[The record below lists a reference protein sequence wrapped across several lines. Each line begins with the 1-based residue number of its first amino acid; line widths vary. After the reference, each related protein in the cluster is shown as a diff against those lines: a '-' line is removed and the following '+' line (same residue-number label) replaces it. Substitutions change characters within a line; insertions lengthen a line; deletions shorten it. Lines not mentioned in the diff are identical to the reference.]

1 MAANINNEQKS
12 ESTSVRSRMLR
23 RGAGLGAAAVLAT
36 AGVASAATDHAATAQ
51 APNGGAAIAAHV
63 SAAAKP
69 YSSVVATPRNLT
81 PGQRVTITG
90 NAPKDTHAGEWI
102 TLQSMAF
109 ASHVQL
115 NGIPVVRTQVLVNGM
130 YKVTATI
137 KPGLKSTN
145 YAIMGSHN
153 GKPLD
158 TVAWINVRPYSSV
171 AAAPRIAKAG
181 QQVTITGNAPRNARA
196 GQWITL
202 RSAAFSSRATTDGVP
217 SIRTQ
222 VLVNGQYRVTAPVR
236 SGVKPGTYAVKGT
249 FIGQPLDTV
258 AHITVR

>member
-1 MAANINNEQKS
+1 MAANTNNNQNHDS
-12 ESTSVRSRMLR
+12 SSARGRLLR
-23 RGAGLGAAAVLAT
+23 RGAGFGAAAVLAT
-36 AGVASAATDHAATAQ
+36 AGVASAATDHPAGAHQST
-51 APNGGAAIAAHV
+51 GGAAITAHA

-69 YSSVVATPRNLT
+69 YSSVNASPRTLT

-90 NAPKDTHAGEWI
+90 NAPKNTHAGEWI

-109 ASHVQL
+109 ASHVKL
-115 NGIPVVRTQVLVNGM
+115 NGIPVVRTQVLVNGT

-137 KPGLKSTN
+137 QPGIRSTN
-145 YAIMGSHN
+145 YAIMGTHN

-171 AAAPRIAKAG
+171 AATPRVASAG
-181 QQVTITGNAPRNARA
+181 QQVTITGNGPRNAHA

-202 RSAAFSSRATTDGVP
+202 KSAAFASRATTDGVP

-222 VLVNGQYRVTAPVR
+222 VLVNGTYKVTAAIRP
-236 SGVKPGTYAVKGT
+236 GMKAGTYAVKGT

>member
-1 MAANINNEQKS
+1 MSAKTTSNQNQH
-12 ESTSVRSRMLR
+12 STRRRMLR
-23 RGAGLGAAAVLAT
+23 RGAGFGAAAVLAT
-36 AGVASAATDHAATAQ
+36 AGVASAATDHAASAHPST
-51 APNGGAAIAAHV
+51 GGAAVSAHA

-69 YSSVVATPRNLT
+69 YSSVNASPRTLT

-90 NAPKDTHAGEWI
+90 NAPRNTHAGEWV

-109 ASHVQL
+109 ASHVKL
-115 NGIPVVRTQVLVNGM
+115 NGIPVVRTQVLVNGT
-130 YKVTATI
+130 YKVSATI
-137 KPGLKSTN
+137 RPGLKTTN
-145 YAIMGSHN
+145 YAIMGTHN
-153 GKPLD
+153 GRPLD

-171 AAAPRIAKAG
+171 AASPRIASAG
-181 QQVTITGNAPRNARA
+181 QQLTITGNGPRNAHA

-202 RSAAFSSRATTDGVP
+202 KSAAFSSRATTDGVP

-222 VLVNGQYRVTAPVR
+222 VLVNGTYRVTAAIRP
-236 SGVKPGTYAVKGT
+236 GTKPGTYAVKGT